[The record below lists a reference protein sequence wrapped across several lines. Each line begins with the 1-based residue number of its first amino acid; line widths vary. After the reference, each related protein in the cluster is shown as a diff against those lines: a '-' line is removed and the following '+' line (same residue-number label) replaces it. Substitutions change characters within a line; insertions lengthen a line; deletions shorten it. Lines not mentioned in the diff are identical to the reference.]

1 MNWKDEVVERLGRY
15 SAMETAV
22 NVIPIE
28 LRRLD
33 QEAAS
38 LSSALHGS
46 GGMQHDIRSREDLL
60 LSILVRKQE
69 LEKNHENASLWIQCM
84 DRALEQLTQEEQN
97 ILVHMHIRRD
107 RDVPLLCAELGMEK
121 TSLYRRRDAALK
133 RLTLALY
140 GALES

>member
-1 MNWKDEVVERLGRY
+1 MNWREEVVERLGRY
-15 SAMETAV
+15 TAMQTAV
-22 NVIPIE
+22 KVIPVE

-38 LSSALHGS
+38 LS
-46 GGMQHDIRSREDLL
+46 GGFQGGGGLQTNLRSREDML

-69 LEKNHENASLWIQCM
+69 LEKNHDNARLWLQCM
-84 DRALEQLTQEEQN
+84 DKALEQLNQEEKN
-97 ILVHMHIRRD
+97 ILEHMHILRD
-107 RDVPLLCAELGMEK
+107 MDVPLLCAELGMEK